1 MTSQLVPKLWS
12 TTLREAITLTP
23 IGFVRSQFDTNTPA
37 EVMRSQTSQLMIN
50 PEFGSGLLG
59 LEPGQDILVLFRFHR
74 IQPEEIALQLHPR
87 HNPENP
93 LRGVFAT
100 RSQFRPNQIGA
111 TVARVERVEDG
122 IITVSGLDAQD
133 DAPILDIKP
142 YMPYF
147 DADVNSQQF
156 EVREVSTLAEARAAI
171 DAIDAEVIRLLGN
184 RAGYVRQVVKFK
196 NTPEEVRAP
205 ARYAEVMRRRR
216 ELAETQGLNPDVI
229 EAMYKL
235 LVDNFIQE
243 EMELLQ
249 HKNLKEIRETEAS

>member
-1 MTSQLVPKLWS
+1 MSES
-12 TTLREAITLTP
+12 ITLTP
-23 IGFVRSQFDTNTPA
+23 LGFIKSQFDTNTPA
-37 EVMRSQTSQLMIN
+37 EVMRGQTSQLIIN
-50 PEFGSGLLG
+50 PEFVPGLMG
-59 LEPGQDILVLFRFHR
+59 LAPGQDILVLFRFHR

-111 TVARVERVEDG
+111 TVARVEQVEENV
-122 IITVSGLDAQD
+122 ITVSGLDAQD

-147 DADVNSQQF
+147 DGDVNSQQL
-156 EVREVSTLAEARAAI
+156 EVRQVSTLAEARAAI
-171 DAIDAEVIRLLGN
+171 DAIDTEVIRLLGN

-205 ARYAEVMRRRR
+205 ARYA
-216 ELAETQGLNPDVI
+216 
-229 EAMYKL
+229 
-235 LVDNFIQE
+235 
-243 EMELLQ
+243 
-249 HKNLKEIRETEAS
+249 

>member
-1 MTSQLVPKLWS
+1 MS
-12 TTLREAITLTP
+12 EIITLTP
-23 IGFVRSQFDTNTPA
+23 IGFIKSQFETNTPA
-37 EVMRSQTSQLMIN
+37 EVMRGQTSQLIIN
-50 PEFGSGLLG
+50 PEFVPGLMG

-74 IQPEEIALQLHPR
+74 IQPDEIELQLHPR

-111 TVARVERVEDG
+111 TVARVERVEENV
-122 IITVSGLDAQD
+122 ITISGLDAQD

-142 YMPYF
+142 YVPYF
-147 DADVNSQQF
+147 DTDVNGQQL
-156 EVREVSTLAEARAAI
+156 EVRQVSTLAEARTAI
-171 DAIDAEVIRLLGN
+171 DAIDTEIIRLLGN

-205 ARYAEVMRRRR
+205 ARYAEVMRHRR
-216 ELAETQGLNPDVI
+216 ELAQANGLNPDVI

-249 HKNLKEIRETEAS
+249 RKHLEHN